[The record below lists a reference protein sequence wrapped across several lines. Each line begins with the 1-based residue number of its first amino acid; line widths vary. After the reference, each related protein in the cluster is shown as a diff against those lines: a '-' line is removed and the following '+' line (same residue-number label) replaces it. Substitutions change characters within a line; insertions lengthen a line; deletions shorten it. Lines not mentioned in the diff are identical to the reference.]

1 MGKGE
6 VFRNSYMNDD
16 DKKEVYL
23 KELGDSLH
31 NYIRTGVKNEQ
42 LDDLVE
48 LEEVFQE
55 RYEERFDIQK
65 ITEMISQSSKRKVT
79 EIEKRYIQEIK
90 EIDNKTKEKNIFKC
104 SIEQASAQIIST
116 VIDIL
121 CDKLQNVVRDAAY
134 LSHVNLLYELYER
147 EERLR
152 REEQE
157 YEKISEEYQKM
168 ANIASNLSKRRRM
181 EIEQL
186 EKQVNMSQEE
196 LEYLLNQNQKY
207 FNIREKQENI
217 QISLSPQGRKYY
229 DYIMNSQEKY
239 SQEALN
245 QFVYKNCNRIMESLE
260 NSYDRGIEFE
270 LKLEKISPEKDRAL
284 QFKYHRITEKFISEI
299 EDSYSTK
306 NYIIKEEKESVHA
319 NNEKNRIRIPR
330 EWDSETD

>member
-134 LSHVNLLYELYER
+134 LSHVNMLYELYER

-196 LEYLLNQNQKY
+196 LEYLLNQNQ
-207 FNIREKQENI
+207 
-217 QISLSPQGRKYY
+217 
-229 DYIMNSQEKY
+229 
-239 SQEALN
+239 
-245 QFVYKNCNRIMESLE
+245 V
-260 NSYDRGIEFE
+260 
-270 LKLEKISPEKDRAL
+270 
-284 QFKYHRITEKFISEI
+284 
-299 EDSYSTK
+299 
-306 NYIIKEEKESVHA
+306 
-319 NNEKNRIRIPR
+319 
-330 EWDSETD
+330 